1 MSEAVTMTPQDV
13 LQETF
18 GFPEFRPGQAAV
30 VEALMAG
37 RSALAVFPTGGGK
50 SLCYQLPGVL
60 LPGLTLVV
68 SPLIALMKDQ
78 VDALRAW
85 GVAAARLDSTLE
97 REEVGEIYRG
107 MQEGSLKI
115 LYVAPERLAN
125 EGFLSRLRRTKI
137 SLLAIDEAH
146 CISEWGHNFR
156 PDYLKIAA
164 FTRTQGVERVL
175 ALTATATPSVS
186 EDIRE
191 AFEITPEDHIQ
202 TGFHRPNLELHVS
215 PTPSRGRDEAL
226 LSCLR
231 KGPQGP
237 SIVYVTLQRTAM
249 EVAELL
255 SREGYSARAYH
266 AGLKDE
272 VRAEVQD
279 AFMADRVRIVVATIA
294 FGMGIDKP
302 DIRRIVHYNLPKS
315 LENYVQEIGRA
326 GRDGEASRCDLLA
339 CADDRRVL
347 ENFSYGD
354 TPTPEAL
361 AGLQEELLGQ
371 VAGVG
376 ERFSI
381 SRYQVS
387 ARHDIRTLVV
397 ATALTYLELDGVL
410 ESTGPFYTGYKL
422 KQLRPQREILARF
435 DPGRQDF
442 LRSVFDAGKRGRTW
456 ITLEPAEAAEA
467 LGQPRERIVAAVEFL
482 SDQGEVELRPSG
494 LRHGYQ
500 LVSEPDHAAL
510 REKLRQLFVVRE
522 ERDIERI
529 ERVVAY
535 AGNAACLT
543 AHLLSYFGEE
553 LEACGHCGP
562 CLGAEPA
569 PLPVSDPVPL
579 GEDEANLI
587 RGLAGEGREALAH
600 PRQLTRF
607 LVGLKSPALTRAK
620 LSRDPRYG
628 CFRHVAFPRLLSL
641 VEEVLG

>member
-1 MSEAVTMTPQDV
+1 MSEALTMTPQDV
-13 LQETF
+13 LQGTF
-18 GFPEFRPGQAAV
+18 GFPAFRPGQEAV
-30 VEALMAG
+30 VEALLAG
-37 RSALAVFPTGGGK
+37 RSSLAVFPTGGGK
-50 SLCYQLPGVL
+50 SLCYQLPAIL

-78 VDALRAW
+78 VDALQAL

-107 MQEGSLKI
+107 MQDGSLKL

-125 EGFLSRLRRTKI
+125 EGFLSRLRRTRI

-164 FTRTQGVERVL
+164 FSQTQGVERVL

-186 EDIRE
+186 EDIRK
-191 AFEITPEDHIQ
+191 AFAITPEDHIQ

-215 PTPSRGRDEAL
+215 PTASRGRDEAL

-231 KGPQGP
+231 EGPTGP
-237 SIVYVTLQRTAM
+237 SIVYVTLQRTAQ

-255 SREGYSARAYH
+255 SREGYSAAAYH

-272 VRAEVQD
+272 VRSQVQD
-279 AFMADRVRIVVATIA
+279 DFMADRVRVVVATIA

-326 GRDGEASRCDLLA
+326 GRDNELSRCDLLA

-354 TPTPEAL
+354 TPTGKAL
-361 AGLQEELLGQ
+361 ADLQEELLGQ
-371 VAGVG
+371 G
-376 ERFSI
+376 ERFSV
-381 SRYQVS
+381 SRYQLS
-387 ARHDIRTLVV
+387 TRHDIRPLVV
-397 ATALTYLELDGVL
+397 ATALTYLELDGIL
-410 ESTGPFYTGYKL
+410 ESTGPFYSGYKL
-422 KQLRPQREILARF
+422 RQLRPEREILARF
-435 DPGRQDF
+435 DPGRQAF
-442 LRSVFDAGKRGRTW
+442 LRSVFNAGKRGRTW
-456 ITLEPAEAAEA
+456 ITLEPADAALA
-467 LGQPRERIVAAVEFL
+467 LGEPRERIVAAVEFL
-482 SDQGEVELRPSG
+482 SDQGELELRPSG
-494 LRHGYQ
+494 LRHGYR
-500 LVSEPDHAAL
+500 LAREPDREAL
-510 REKLRQLFVVRE
+510 QEKLRQLFLVRE
-522 ERDIERI
+522 ERDAERI
-529 ERVVAY
+529 ERVVNY

-543 AHLLSYFGEE
+543 QHLLAYFGEE
-553 LEACGHCGP
+553 LEACGHCGV
-562 CLGAEPA
+562 CLGAEA
-569 PLPVSDPVPL
+569 TPLPVSEPVPL
-579 GEDEANLI
+579 GEEEAERI
-587 RGLAGEGREALAH
+587 RAIASEGQSALAH

-607 LVGLKSPALTRAK
+607 LVGLKSPALSRAK

-628 CFRHVAFPRLLSL
+628 SFRHVAFPRLLAF
-641 VEEVLG
+641 VEEVCG

>member
-1 MSEAVTMTPQDV
+1 MTPEDV

-18 GFPEFRPGQAAV
+18 GFPAFRPGQAAV
-30 VEALMAG
+30 VEALLAG

-50 SLCYQLPGVL
+50 SLCYQLPGVI

-78 VDALRAW
+78 VDALVGW
-85 GVAAARLDSTLE
+85 GVAAARLDSTLD
-97 REEVGEIYRG
+97 RDQVAEIYRG
-107 MQEGSLKI
+107 MQDGSLKL

-125 EGFLSRLRRTKI
+125 EGFLSRLRRTRI

-164 FTRTQGVERVL
+164 FARTQGVERVL

-186 EDIRE
+186 KDIRE
-191 AFEITPEDHIQ
+191 AFEITPEDHVQ

-231 KGPQGP
+231 EGP
-237 SIVYVTLQRTAM
+237 SGPTIVYVTLQRTA
-249 EVAELL
+249 EDVAALL
-255 SREGYSARAYH
+255 SREGYAARAYH

-279 AFMADRVRIVVATIA
+279 AFMADRVGVVVATIA

-361 AGLQEELLGQ
+361 AALQDELLGE
-371 VAGVG
+371 GRTEG
-376 ERFSI
+376 ERFSV
-381 SRYQVS
+381 SRYQLS
-387 ARHDIRTLVV
+387 GRHDIRQLVV
-397 ATALTYLELDGVL
+397 ATALTYLELEGVL
-410 ESTGPFYTGYKL
+410 ESTGPFYSGYKL
-422 KQLRPQREILARF
+422 KQLRPEREILARF
-435 DPGRQDF
+435 DPGRQAF
-442 LRSVFDAGKRGRTW
+442 LRDVFDAGKRGRTW
-456 ITLEPAEAAEA
+456 ITLEPAEAALA

-482 SDQGEVELRPSG
+482 ADQGELELRPSG
-494 LRHGYQ
+494 LRHGYR
-500 LVSEPDHAAL
+500 LTREPDREAL
-510 REKLRQLFVVRE
+510 RAQLRELFERRE

-529 ERVVAY
+529 ERVVSY
-535 AGNAACLT
+535 AGNPGCLT
-543 AHLLSYFGEE
+543 QHLLSYFGEE

-562 CLGAEPA
+562 CHGAEPA
-569 PLPVSDPVPL
+569 PLPATKPVPL
-579 GEDEANLI
+579 GEEESARI
-587 RGLAGEGREALAH
+587 RKLVSERHEALAH

-607 LVGLKSPALTRAK
+607 LVGLKSPGLSRAK
-620 LSRDPRYG
+620 LYRDPRYG
-628 CFRHVAFPRLLSL
+628 SLQHVAFPRLLTF
-641 VEEVLG
+641 VQAVCE

>member
-1 MSEAVTMTPQDV
+1 MTPEDV
-13 LQETF
+13 LRETF

-30 VEALMAG
+30 VEALLAG

-50 SLCYQLPGVL
+50 SLCYQLPAVL

-78 VDALRAW
+78 VDALQAW

-107 MQEGSLKI
+107 MQEGTLKL

-125 EGFLSRLRRTKI
+125 EGFLSRLRRTRI

-164 FTRTQGVERVL
+164 FARTQGVERVL

-186 EDIRE
+186 EDIRK
-191 AFEITPEDHIQ
+191 AFEIAPEDHVQ
-202 TGFHRPNLELHVS
+202 TGFHRPNLELHVW
-215 PTPSRGRDEAL
+215 PTPARSRNEAL
-226 LSCLR
+226 LRCLR
-231 KGPQGP
+231 EGPTGP
-237 SIVYVTLQRTAM
+237 SIVYVTLQRTAE

-255 SREGYSARAYH
+255 SREGYSACAYH
-266 AGLKDE
+266 AGLKSE
-272 VRAEVQD
+272 LRTQVQD
-279 AFMADRVRIVVATIA
+279 DFMADRVGVVVATIA

-354 TPTPEAL
+354 TPTAEAL
-361 AGLQEELLGQ
+361 AGLQSELLDQACSSPDG
-371 VAGVG
+371 
-376 ERFSI
+376 RFSVA
-381 SRYQVS
+381 RYQLS
-387 ARHDIRTLVV
+387 ARHDIRQLVV
-397 ATALTYLELDGVL
+397 ATALTYLELDGIL
-410 ESTGPFYTGYKL
+410 ESTGPFYSGYKL

-435 DPGRQDF
+435 DPGRQAF
-442 LRSVFDAGKRGRTW
+442 LRAVFDAGKRGRTW
-456 ITLEPAEAAEA
+456 ITLEPAEAALA
-467 LGQPRERIVAAVEFL
+467 LGEPRERIVTAVEFL
-482 SDQGEVELRPSG
+482 ADQGELELKPSG
-494 LRHGYQ
+494 LRHGYR
-500 LVSEPDHAAL
+500 LAREPDREAL
-510 REKLRQLFVVRE
+510 EEKLRQLFTVRE

-535 AGNAACLT
+535 AGNEGCLT
-543 AHLLSYFGEE
+543 GHLLSYFGEE

-569 PLPVSDPVPL
+569 PLPVSEPVPL
-579 GEDEANLI
+579 GDDEAAVV
-587 RGLAGEGREALAH
+587 RALASEGHAALGH

-620 LSRDPRYG
+620 LYGDPRYG
-628 CFRHVAFPRLLSL
+628 CLRRVAFPRLLTF
-641 VEEVLG
+641 VNGVLGS